1 MDAAYADYWLAY
13 PLVFAGE
20 GDIAVSPFTNSRFP
34 ELDAEVRRD
43 GNPAYVAPTGPA
55 ADIVENALKA
65 RGITFE
71 KTQVASLTLFTDLST
86 PRRPAG
92 AGTRLTRRGRPARV
106 TRSGDEHRT
115 WPERLVVGA
124 AWHLRLEDG
133 RRNASADLRA
143 RTP

>member
-55 ADIVENALKA
+55 ADVVENALKA
-65 RGITFE
+65 HGITFE
-71 KTQVASLTLFTDLST
+71 KTQVASLTLFTDLSNPT
-86 PRRPAG
+86 DPHALG
-92 AGTRLTRRGRPARV
+92 LG
-106 TRSGDEHRT
+106 S
-115 WPERLVVGA
+115 
-124 AWHLRLEDG
+124 
-133 RRNASADLRA
+133 
-143 RTP
+143 